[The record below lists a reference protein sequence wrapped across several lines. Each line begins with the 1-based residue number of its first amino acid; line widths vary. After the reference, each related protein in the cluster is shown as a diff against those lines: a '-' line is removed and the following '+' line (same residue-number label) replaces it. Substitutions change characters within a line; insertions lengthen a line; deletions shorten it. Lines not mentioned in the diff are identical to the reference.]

1 MSGTQQALGIRAAD
15 RGQINRGARRW
26 HVRLQGSDT
35 TWAIAFLVPYV
46 AIFVAFV
53 VYPVV
58 FGLWMGS
65 RSDAVRFAVL
75 RSDVI

>member
-1 MSGTQQALGIRAAD
+1 MSSTQQALGFGRSD
-15 RGQINRGARRW
+15 RRSAESRRPPWRG
-26 HVRLQGSDT
+26 RLQGSDT

-46 AIFVAFV
+46 AVFVAFV

-65 RSDAVRFAVL
+65 DPALYGRAVRPIRA
-75 RSDVI
+75 I